1 MPAWAESLL
10 LLASAL
16 VVAAAAGDFLRAGF
30 AERRDR
36 QFLDRLADGQ
46 GERGGRELRAAG
58 AGDAGGTSEA
68 ERREQVPALERKLR
82 AAGLPIGPLTFV
94 AAVLLGLVAVVV
106 LLLAEFPNLAVA
118 AIAGGGLAL
127 YLPWAW
133 LGSLGRWRARRFEA
147 RLGEALG
154 FMVGS
159 LQAGEN
165 PTQAFA
171 SVAEASTGAIRR
183 EFGEVA
189 HRLELGM
196 PIRRA
201 LSRITEGYDAEGV
214 RLFAQSLIAKW
225 EVGGDLAP
233 LLESVGRIVR
243 DRIQVRLRLLSQLG
257 GARVTAVGVALL
269 PYAVIPIFLWKLP
282 SMIHRLFDHPLGPP
296 LLVVAVLLQIVS
308 WMWLGRILRIE
319 L

>member
-1 MPAWAESLL
+1 MPAWAEGLL

-16 VVAAAAGDFLRAGF
+16 VIAAAAADFLRAGL
-30 AERRDR
+30 AQRRDR
-36 QFLDRLADGQ
+36 QFLDRLAERSRAEAPGGEGDAPRDPV
-46 GERGGRELRAAG
+46 GER
-58 AGDAGGTSEA
+58 T
-68 ERREQVPALERKLR
+68 ALERKLR
-82 AAGLPIGPLTFV
+82 AAGLPIGPMTFV
-94 AAVLLGLVAVVV
+94 AAVLLGGVVAFSA
-106 LLLAEFPNLAVA
+106 LLAALPDLPIA
-118 AIAGGGLAL
+118 AFAAGGLAV
-127 YLPWAW
+127 YLSWAG
-133 LGSLGRWRARRFEA
+133 LGSIGRLRARRFEA

-171 SVAEASTGAIRR
+171 SVAEASSGAIRR
-183 EFGEVA
+183 EFSEVA

-201 LSRITEGYDAEGV
+201 LARITEGYDAEGV

-257 GARVTAVGVALL
+257 GARVTAAAVAVL

-282 SMIHRLFDHPLGPP
+282 SMIHRLLDHPLGPS
-296 LLVVAVLLQIVS
+296 LLVVAVLLQVVA

>member
-1 MPAWAESLL
+1 MPVWAEGLL

-16 VVAAAAGDFLRAGF
+16 VVAAAAADFLRAGLS
-30 AERRDR
+30 ERRDR
-36 QFLDRLADGQ
+36 QFLDRLAERQ
-46 GERGGRELRAAG
+46 GGGRELRAAA
-58 AGDAGGTSEA
+58 AGESGGVSDA
-68 ERREQVPALERKLR
+68 ERREEVSALERKLR
-82 AAGLPIGPLTFV
+82 AAGLPIGPMTFG
-94 AAVLLGLVAVVV
+94 AAVLLGLVAVVSA
-106 LLLAEFPNLAVA
+106 LLAAFPDLAVA
-118 AIAGGGLAL
+118 AFAGGGLAV

-133 LGSLGRWRARRFEA
+133 LGSLGRRRARRFEA

-189 HRLELGM
+189 HRLALGM

-201 LSRITEGYDAEGV
+201 LRRITEGYDAEGV

-225 EVGGDLAP
+225 EIGGDLAP
-233 LLESVGRIVR
+233 LLESVARIVR

-257 GARVTAVGVALL
+257 GARVTAVAVALL
-269 PYAVIPIFLWKLP
+269 PYGVIPIFLWKLP
-282 SMIHRLFDHPLGPP
+282 SMMNRLLDHPFGPS
-296 LLVVAVLLQIVS
+296 LLVVAVVLQIVA

>member
-1 MPAWAESLL
+1 MPVWAEGLL

-16 VVAAAAGDFLRAGF
+16 VVASAAADFLRAGF

-36 QFLDRLADGQ
+36 QFLDRLA
-46 GERGGRELRAAG
+46 ERSRAG
-58 AGDAGGTSEA
+58 AGSAEREPEP
-68 ERREQVPALERKLR
+68 ERREEAPALERKLR
-82 AAGLPIGPLTFV
+82 AAGLPIGPMTFV
-94 AAVLLGLVAVVV
+94 AALLLGLVAVASA
-106 LLLAEFPNLAVA
+106 LLAAFPNVPFA
-118 AIAGGGLAL
+118 AFAGGGLAV
-127 YLPWAW
+127 YLPWVW
-133 LGSLGRWRARRFEA
+133 LGSLGRMRARRFEA

-183 EFGEVA
+183 EFSEIA
-189 HRLELGM
+189 HRLALGM

-201 LSRITEGYDAEGV
+201 LRRITEGYDAEGV

-257 GARVTAVGVALL
+257 GARVTAVAVAFL
-269 PYAVIPIFLWKLP
+269 PYAVIPIFIWKLP
-282 SMIHRLFDHPLGPP
+282 SMIQRLLEHPFGPS

>member
-1 MPAWAESLL
+1 MPVWAEGLL

-16 VVAAAAGDFLRAGF
+16 VVAAAAADFLRAGL

-36 QFLDRLADGQ
+36 QFLDRLA
-46 GERGGRELRAAG
+46 ERSRAGG
-58 AGDAGGTSEA
+58 AGSGGF
-68 ERREQVPALERKLR
+68 EREPERDPRDERPSLERKLR
-82 AAGLPIGPLTFV
+82 AAGLPIGPMTFG
-94 AAVLLGLVAVVV
+94 AAVLLGVIATVSA
-106 LLLAEFPNLAVA
+106 LLAAFPNVPIA
-118 AIAGGGLAL
+118 AFAGGVLAA
-127 YLPWAW
+127 YLPWAG
-133 LGSLGRWRARRFEA
+133 LGSLGRMRARRFEA

-165 PTQAFA
+165 PTQAFS

-183 EFGEVA
+183 EFFEVA

-257 GARVTAVGVALL
+257 GARVTAVAVAFL
-269 PYAVIPIFLWKLP
+269 PYAVIPIFLWKMP
-282 SMIHRLFDHPLGPP
+282 SMIQRLFDHPYGPS
-296 LLVVAVLLQIVS
+296 LLVAGVVLQIVA